1 MFPLY
6 SLRVGFIRLDFA
18 QPMYVDWIRLWES
31 VPGRG
36 KPLLKTLHLKNF
48 TAFGESRLRF
58 SPGLNVIIG
67 ENGLGKTHLL
77 KLPYAAMAASTE
89 LGQNSLHSQPSKTL
103 LQPRMAQKL
112 VDVFRAESLGRMARR
127 QQGRNRCEVR
137 VGFDDSRWNMS
148 FSFATNSKSEVVFE
162 RVPSKWIDK
171 APVFLPTRELLTIYP
186 GFVSLY
192 ESRHLEFEET
202 WRDTCAL
209 LGAPAL
215 RGPTARKIAWV
226 LKPIEDEMG
235 GQIVLDKN
243 GRFYLKGL
251 GIGSME
257 MSLVAEGH
265 RKLAMLARLIATGS
279 LLDKGCLFWDEP
291 ESNLNPKL
299 IREISRTILHIC
311 RNGVQV
317 IIATHSLFLLR
328 ELEMLLRKEEFKGI
342 GQRYFAIGKS
352 EEGVVLEQDEII
364 DGIKPL
370 TVLDEELLQSDRFLE
385 ESSA

>member
-1 MFPLY
+1 M
-6 SLRVGFIRLDFA
+6 
-18 QPMYVDWIRLWES
+18 
-31 VPGRG
+31 
-36 KPLLKTLHLKNF
+36 KNF
-48 TAFGESRLRF
+48 TAFGEGQFGF

-77 KLPYAAMAASTE
+77 KLPYAAMAVSAE
-89 LGQNSLHSQPSKTL
+89 LGQNPHNSQPSKTL

-112 VDVFRAESLGRMARR
+112 VDVFRPESLGRMARR

-148 FSFATNSKSEVVFE
+148 FSFATNSKSEVKVE
-162 RVPSKWIDK
+162 RVPSKWLDK

-192 ESRHLEFEET
+192 DSRHLEFEET
-202 WRDTCAL
+202 WRDTCTL

-215 RGPTARKIAWV
+215 RGPTTQKIARV
-226 LKPIEDEMG
+226 LKPLEDEMG
-235 GQIVLDKN
+235 GQIVLDRN
-243 GRFYLKGL
+243 GRFYLKGA

-265 RKLAMLARLIATGS
+265 RKLAMLARLISTGS

-299 IREISRTILHIC
+299 IREVARAILHVC

-317 IIATHSLFLLR
+317 IVATHSLFFLR
-328 ELEMLLRKEEFKGI
+328 ELEMLSKKEEFKGI
-342 GQRYFAIGKS
+342 GQQYFAIGRS
-352 EEGVVLEQDEII
+352 NQGVVVDQGESVEEIE
-364 DGIKPL
+364 PL
-370 TVLDEELLQSDRFLE
+370 TMLDEELMQSDRFLE
-385 ESSA
+385 ESTV

>member
-1 MFPLY
+1 MSAL
-6 SLRVGFIRLDFA
+6 
-18 QPMYVDWIRLWES
+18 
-31 VPGRG
+31 GRYG
-36 KPLLKTLHLKNF
+36 PLLQTLHLKDF
-48 TAFGESRLRF
+48 TVFGKSRLNF
-58 SPGLNVIIG
+58 SSGLNVIIG

-77 KLPYAAMAASTE
+77 KLPYAAMAVSAE
-89 LGQNSLHSQPSKTL
+89 LGQNPLHSQPSKTL

-112 VDVFRAESLGRMARR
+112 VDVFRAESLGRLARR

-137 VGFDDSRWNMS
+137 VGFNNSRWNMN
-148 FSFATNSKSEVVFE
+148 FSFATNSKSEVVVE
-162 RVPSKWIDK
+162 RIPSEWIDK
-171 APVFLPTRELLTIYP
+171 APVFLPTRELLAIYP

-215 RGPTARKIAWV
+215 RGPTAHRIAQV
-226 LKPIEDEMG
+226 LKPLEDEMG
-235 GQIVLDKN
+235 GPIVLEKT
-243 GRFYLKGL
+243 GRFYLKQPGV
-251 GIGSME
+251 GNME

-299 IREISRTILHIC
+299 IREVAYAILHVC

-328 ELEMLLRKEEFKGI
+328 ELEMFLKKEEFKEI
-342 GQRYFAIGKS
+342 GQRYFAIGKNDESVVVEQS
-352 EEGVVLEQDEII
+352 ESI
-364 DGIKPL
+364 DDIEPL
-370 TVLDEELLQSDRFLE
+370 TMLDEEILQSDRFLE
-385 ESSA
+385 ESTA

>member
-1 MFPLY
+1 M
-6 SLRVGFIRLDFA
+6 
-18 QPMYVDWIRLWES
+18 
-31 VPGRG
+31 
-36 KPLLKTLHLKNF
+36 LKALHLKNF

-77 KLPYAAMAASTE
+77 KLPYAAMAVSVE
-89 LGQNSLHSQPSKTL
+89 LGRTPPHSQPSKAI

-127 QQGRNRCEVR
+127 RQGRNRCEVR
-137 VGFDDSRWNMS
+137 VEFNNSRWDMS
-148 FSFATNSKSEVVFE
+148 FGFATNSKSEVVVK
-162 RVPSKWIDK
+162 RAPSEWIDK

-192 ESRHLEFEET
+192 DGRHLEFEES

-215 RGPTARKIAWV
+215 RGPNAREIARL
-226 LKPIEDEMG
+226 LKPLEDEMG
-235 GQIVLDKN
+235 GQIVLDGN
-243 GRFYLKGL
+243 GRFYLKGP

-299 IREISRTILHIC
+299 IREVSHAILHIC

-317 IIATHSLFLLR
+317 VVATHSLFLLR
-328 ELEMLLRKEEFKGI
+328 ELEMLSKNEEFEKI
-342 GQRYFAIGKS
+342 GRRYFALGQSDESVVVEQGESVEEIG
-352 EEGVVLEQDEII
+352 
-364 DGIKPL
+364 PL
-370 TVLDEELLQSDRFLE
+370 TMLDEELMQSDRFLE
-385 ESSA
+385 ESTV

>member
-1 MFPLY
+1 MFGFTVAAFVDAI
-6 SLRVGFIRLDFA
+6 SLWMSA
-18 QPMYVDWIRLWES
+18 
-31 VPGRG
+31 PGRDG
-36 KPLLKTLHLKNF
+36 PLLKTLHLKDF
-48 TAFGESRLRF
+48 TVFGKSRLNF

-77 KLPYAAMAASTE
+77 KLPYAAMAVSAE
-89 LGQNSLHSQPSKTL
+89 LGQNPLHSQPSKTL
-103 LQPRMAQKL
+103 LQPRVAQKL
-112 VDVFRAESLGRMARR
+112 VDVFRAESLGRLARR

-137 VGFDDSRWNMS
+137 VEFDDSRWNMS
-148 FSFATNSKSEVVFE
+148 FSFATNSKSEVVVE
-162 RVPSKWIDK
+162 RVPSEWIDK
-171 APVFLPTRELLTIYP
+171 APVFLPTRELLAIYP

-215 RGPTARKIAWV
+215 RGPTAHRIAQV
-226 LKPIEDEMG
+226 LKPLEDEMG
-235 GQIVLDKN
+235 GAIVLEKT
-243 GRFYLKGL
+243 GRFYLKQPGV
-251 GIGSME
+251 GNME

-364 DGIKPL
+364 DGIEPL
-370 TVLDEELLQSDRFLE
+370 TVLDEELMQSDRFLGVP
-385 ESSA
+385 SA

>member
-1 MFPLY
+1 M
-6 SLRVGFIRLDFA
+6 
-18 QPMYVDWIRLWES
+18 
-31 VPGRG
+31 GRG

-48 TAFGESRLRF
+48 TAFGASKLNF

-77 KLPYAAMAASTE
+77 KLPYAAMAVSAE
-89 LGQNSLHSQPSKTL
+89 LGRNQLSSQPSKTL

-112 VDVFRAESLGRMARR
+112 VDVFRAESLGRLARR

-137 VGFDDSRWNMS
+137 VEFDHSRWNLS
-148 FSFATNSKSEVVFE
+148 FSFATNSKSEVVVE
-162 RVPSKWIDK
+162 RVPSGWIDK
-171 APVFLPTRELLTIYP
+171 APVFLPTRELLSIYP

-192 ESRHLEFEET
+192 DGRHLEFEET
-202 WRDTCAL
+202 WRDTCVL
-209 LGAPAL
+209 LGASAL
-215 RGPTARKIAWV
+215 KGPTAHRIAQV
-226 LKPIEDEMG
+226 LRPLEDEMG
-235 GQIVLDKN
+235 GQLVWDRN
-243 GRFYLKGL
+243 DRFYLKQPGV
-251 GIGSME
+251 GNME

-299 IREISRTILHIC
+299 IREISLAILHIC

-328 ELEMLLRKEEFKGI
+328 ELEMLLKKEEFKKI
-342 GQRYFAIGKS
+342 GQRYFATGKND
-352 EEGVVLEQDEII
+352 EGVVIEQDESI
-364 DGIKPL
+364 DGIYPL
-370 TVLDEELLQSDRFLE
+370 TVLDEELMQSDRFLE
-385 ESSA
+385 ESTV